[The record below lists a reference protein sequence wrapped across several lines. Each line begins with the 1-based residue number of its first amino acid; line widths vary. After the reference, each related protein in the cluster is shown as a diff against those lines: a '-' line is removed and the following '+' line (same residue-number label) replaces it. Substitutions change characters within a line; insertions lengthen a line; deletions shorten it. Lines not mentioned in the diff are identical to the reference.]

1 MNLPPPLATATNAPN
16 PLSSTLVVSGFLE
29 QQIRHRRLCDV
40 LGELLSEREI
50 KDIANRIEI
59 IKRLEAGQNQRQIA
73 SDLGV
78 GIATVTRG
86 AKIIKDRQ
94 KLSSK

>member
-1 MNLPPPLATATNAPN
+1 MNQRRHSLVTNSPD
-16 PLSSTLVVSGFLE
+16 TLVVSRFLE
-29 QQIRHRRLCDV
+29 QQMSLRSLSEV
-40 LGELLSEREI
+40 LKELLSEREI

-59 IKRLEAGQNQRQIA
+59 IKRLEDGQNQRQIA

-86 AKIIKDRQ
+86 AKIIKERQ
-94 KLSSK
+94 KFSSK

>member
-1 MNLPPPLATATNAPN
+1 MNSTNQSIDESN
-16 PLSSTLVVSGFLE
+16 TLVVSRFLE
-29 QQIRHRRLCDV
+29 QQISQRSLNEV
-40 LGELLSEREI
+40 LRELLSDREI